1 MNILVTGGCGFIG
14 SNLAS
19 ALVKKGYTV
28 HILDN
33 LSTGKLEN
41 IQEFADKIVFWQ
53 GDITDRSRVDKVVSQ
68 VDIIY
73 HLAAQ
78 ISVSESIKNPCKD
91 AAVNIEGTL
100 NILQAAAAYGT
111 KKIVYYS
118 SAAVYGEPE
127 YLPIDEKHPLKPSSP
142 YGLSKLTAEKYAE
155 LYSKFYGLN
164 ITVIRPFNVYGPK
177 QDPKNPYTGV
187 ISKFLDSAILGR
199 EIQIYGD
206 GNQLRDFIYVEDLVD
221 LSIKV
226 LLKETPGFL
235 VLNAATGEK
244 TTIRSLAEK
253 IRKLTASTSQIRFL
267 PRREGEIY
275 QSYADISAAKRFLD
289 FKPRYRLD
297 DGLKKL
303 IEYSKAR

>member
-19 ALVKKGYTV
+19 ALVKEGHTV
-28 HILDN
+28 HIIDN
-33 LSTGKLEN
+33 LSNGKLEN
-41 IQEFADKIVFWQ
+41 IQEFIDKIVFWK
-53 GDITDRSRVDKVVSQ
+53 GDITDRGQVDKVVSK

-78 ISVSESIKNPCKD
+78 ISVSESIKDPAKD
-91 AAVNIEGTL
+91 ATVNIGGTL
-100 NILQAAAAYGT
+100 NILQAAAAYGV

-155 LYSKFYGLN
+155 FYSKFYGLN
-164 ITVIRPFNVYGPK
+164 IIVIRPFNVYGPK
-177 QDPKNPYTGV
+177 QDPKNAYSGV
-187 ISKFLDSAILGR
+187 ISKFLDLAILGK

-206 GNQLRDFIYVEDLVD
+206 GNQSRDFIYVEDLVN
-221 LSIKV
+221 LS
-226 LLKETPGFL
+226 LTALRKETPGFI
-235 VLNAATGEK
+235 VLNGGTGEK
-244 TTIRSLAEK
+244 TTIRNLAAEIK
-253 IRKLTASTSQIRFL
+253 KLTASNSQIRFL

-275 QSYADISAAKRFLD
+275 ESYADISEAERVLD
-289 FKPRYRLD
+289 FKPCYRLE
-297 DGLKKL
+297 DGLKRL
-303 IEYSKAR
+303 IEFFQSK